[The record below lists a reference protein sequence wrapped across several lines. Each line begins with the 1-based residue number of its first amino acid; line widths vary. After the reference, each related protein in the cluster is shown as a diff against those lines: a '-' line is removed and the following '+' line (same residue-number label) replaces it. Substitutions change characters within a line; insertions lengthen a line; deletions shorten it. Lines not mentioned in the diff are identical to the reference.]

1 MKRINRISLYL
12 WGFLLLNSPAIYGD
26 VLVDVTAT
34 MVDPACNLR
43 GEDGNSPLQIHF
55 GTIETHNLNEISL
68 AKDFPVYISGCNGGK
83 GLSILLNP
91 KGYGTQ
97 EYSGKQI
104 LSTSTKGLGVNL
116 YDVTGG
122 KTDSL
127 GLNQLQPI
135 NPELISET
143 KHRINLQAQLVNTLP
158 VSQLSVGKFTSAMMI
173 SVTYN

>member
-1 MKRINRISLYL
+1 MKQINKIRKYWWGLLIFISPVV
-12 WGFLLLNSPAIYGD
+12 NGD
-26 VLVDVTAT
+26 VFVDVVAT
-34 MVDPACNLR
+34 MVDPACHVRSENN
-43 GEDGNSPLQIHF
+43 DSPLQINF
-55 GTIETHNLNEISL
+55 GVVEINGAPGVSL
-68 AKDFPVYISGCNGGK
+68 TKDFPVYISGCNGGK

-143 KHRINLQAQLVNTLP
+143 EHRINLQAQLVNTLP